1 MLIKIRDEWSSEEAS
16 IVTPLNIYTPSRGG
30 GPLRVVFA
38 KAGGNEDIR
47 INLEMELAERAIND
61 AAKAGQGVVDLTPEA
76 CEEIRKKYGA
86 PQP

>member
-1 MLIKIRDEWSSEEAS
+1 MLIKIRDEWGAQETS
-16 IVTPLNIYTPSRGG
+16 IVTPLNLYTPSRGG

-38 KAGGNEDIR
+38 KASGNEEIR
-47 INLEMELAERAIND
+47 INLEFDLAERAIND

-76 CEEIRKKYGA
+76 CEAIRKKYGA